1 MGNLVLMAVRNE
13 GLDEIEKLDFS
24 HTIYN
29 YMNRSD
35 ALPKLF
41 DANEPWSSERRV
53 DMAEKNIVFSQHY
66 HTSGKTTLYVNNQML
81 MFFSPMFGKNPQQGR
96 GFDWYVSPMRKH
108 FHDEGLGMTKN
119 KRPAPH
125 ESQDGASVHL
135 FIIWTDALDILE
147 TNPHLMTDV
156 VRCIRTNEQTE
167 RTFGQSSTIQL
178 LGSIEANQAA
188 LVGLSNHAV
197 MDTIPCY
204 KMDAPAAALGKLLE
218 NLGSKNRNFLSAA
231 RQYET
236 AIHRELV
243 AGFGY
248 TVKEIAAKH

>member
-66 HTSGKTTLYVNNQML
+66 HTSGKTTLYVNNKML
-81 MFFSPMFGKNPQQGR
+81 MFFTPMFGKNPQQGR
-96 GFDWYVSPMRKH
+96 GFEGYVSPMRKH
-108 FHDEGLGMTKN
+108 FHDEGLSMTKA
-119 KRPAPH
+119 KRFVQH
-125 ESQDGASVHL
+125 DTQDGASVSL
-135 FIIWTDALDILE
+135 FAIWTDALDILE
-147 TNPHLMTDV
+147 SNQNLMADV

-167 RTFGQSSTIQL
+167 RTFGQSSTIEFI
-178 LGSIEANQAA
+178 GSIEANQAA
-188 LVGLSNHAV
+188 MVGLSSHAIL
-197 MDTIPCY
+197 DTIPCY
-204 KMDAPAAALGKLLE
+204 KMDAPAVALGKLLE
-218 NLGSKNRNFLSAA
+218 NLGSQNRNFLLAT

-236 AIHRELV
+236 SIYREWV

-248 TVKEIAAKH
+248 NVKEISAKR

>member
-41 DANEPWSSERRV
+41 DANEPWSAERRV
-53 DMAEKNIVFSQHY
+53 DMAEKNILFSQHY
-66 HTSGKTTLYVNNQML
+66 HTSGKTTLYVNNKMP
-81 MFFSPMFGKNPQQGR
+81 MFFTPMFGKNPQQGR
-96 GFDWYVSPMRKH
+96 GFDGYVSPMRKY
-108 FHDEGLGMTKN
+108 FHDEGLNMAKN
-119 KRPAPH
+119 SRSAPH
-125 ESQDGASVHL
+125 EPQVGASVYL
-135 FIIWTDALDILE
+135 FTIWTDALDILE
-147 TNPHLMTDV
+147 SNPYLMTDV
-156 VRCIRTNEQTE
+156 VQCIRTNERTE
-167 RTFGQSSTIQL
+167 RTFGQSSTIEF
-178 LGSIEANQAA
+178 LGSIEADQAA
-188 LVGLSNHAV
+188 MVGLSSHAV

-204 KMDAPAAALGKLLE
+204 KMDVPAAALGKLLE
-218 NLGSKNRNFLSAA
+218 NLGSQNRNFLTAT

-236 AIHRELV
+236 AIYGEWV

-248 TVKEIAAKH
+248 TVKEIAAKR

>member
-13 GLDEIEKLDFS
+13 GLDKIEKLDFS

-96 GFDWYVSPMRKH
+96 GFEGYISPMRKY
-108 FHDEGLGMTKN
+108 FHDEGLSMAKS
-119 KRPAPH
+119 KHPASH
-125 ESQDGASVHL
+125 EAQGGTSVYL
-135 FIIWTDALDILE
+135 FTIWTDALDILE
-147 TNPHLMTDV
+147 SNPYLMVDV
-156 VRCIRTNEQTE
+156 VRCIRTNERTE
-167 RTFGQSSTIQL
+167 RTFGQSSTIEF
-178 LGSIEANQAA
+178 LGSIEADQAVM
-188 LVGLSNHAV
+188 VGLSSHAV
-197 MDTIPCY
+197 MDTIPCQ
-204 KMDAPAAALGKLLE
+204 KMDMPAAALATLLE
-218 NLGSKNRNFLSAA
+218 NLGSQNRNFLTAT

-236 AIHRELV
+236 AIYREWV

-248 TVKEIAAKH
+248 TVKEIVAKR